1 MQNVTAQ
8 FVPNDTSYEECNVT
22 QRLAEPIGNNADNA
36 DNADMPTLAGDVAD
50 LLEDGTAR
58 AQDKGC
64 AQKRKKGAT
73 PPHMGFD
80 EPQTVLEEAFEAA
93 KEDIPNDALVPEDMF
108 EELKTFK
115 PHNLP
120 PPPTLVM
127 PTYTEEQMPWPA
139 RKYIKIVV
147 DGKHIRTN
155 CIPIKPNWR
164 SYEEYLESMRKLSYM
179 TLYNNHLPLYKQN
192 VLHKNITPS
201 ACHALQTVLNEKYAR
216 HLQLCILFENQ
227 SRLL

>member
-22 QRLAEPIGNNADNA
+22 QRLTEPIGNNADNA
-36 DNADMPTLAGDVAD
+36 DMSTLAG

-73 PPHMGFD
+73 APPMGVSA
-80 EPQTVLEEAFEAA
+80 PLAVMEEASKAA
-93 KEDIPNDALVPEDMF
+93 KKGISNDALVPENMI

-115 PHNLP
+115 PCNLP

-164 SYEEYLESMRKLSYM
+164 SYDEYLESMRKLSYM

-192 VLHKNITPS
+192 VLHKNIPPS
-201 ACHALQTVLNEKYAR
+201 ACRALQTVLNEKYAR